1 MVADSDQSGE
11 RPLERPAFLGNTPF
25 VPMSEQ
31 PLPAAMESDTG
42 PGDDSKPL
50 HRTTLLSVDG
60 LGVVVVD
67 LTRRAT
73 CVYLSMCVSASC

>member
-1 MVADSDQSGE
+1 
-11 RPLERPAFLGNTPF
+11 
-25 VPMSEQ
+25 MSEQ

-50 HRTTLLSVDG
+50 CSTTLLSVDVLG
-60 LGVVVVD
+60 LVVVD

-73 CVYLSMCVSASC
+73 WVLVNVLRAS